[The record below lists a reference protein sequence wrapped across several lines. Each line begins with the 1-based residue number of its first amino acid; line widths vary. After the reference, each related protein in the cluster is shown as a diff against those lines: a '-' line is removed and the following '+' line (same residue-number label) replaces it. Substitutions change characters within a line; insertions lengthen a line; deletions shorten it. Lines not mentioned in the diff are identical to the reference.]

1 VQIYEALGAA
11 LTADV
16 VGQRQVALGP
26 GAATYV
32 VSRLGG
38 GPALRVRSGLVW
50 TDVAL
55 LPQVTRLSFEGKAL
69 MPARTATVWG
79 ASVEARGRVGVRW
92 TRLGIFLSLAVD
104 RTLLRER
111 LTLDDTTDSTRL
123 SPWDVRAEVGV
134 SWVFGGRG

>member
-1 VQIYEALGAA
+1 
-11 LTADV
+11 
-16 VGQRQVALGP
+16 
-26 GAATYV
+26 
-32 VSRLGG
+32 
-38 GPALRVRSGLVW
+38 
-50 TDVAL
+50 
-55 LPQVTRLSFEGKAL
+55 

-104 RTLLRER
+104 RTLVRER